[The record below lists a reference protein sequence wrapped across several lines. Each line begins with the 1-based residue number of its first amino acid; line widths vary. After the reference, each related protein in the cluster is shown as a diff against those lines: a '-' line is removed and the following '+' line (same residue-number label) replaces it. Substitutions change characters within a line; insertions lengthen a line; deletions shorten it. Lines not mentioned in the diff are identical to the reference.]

1 MSVPAVP
8 AITAALML
16 HAPTLL
22 VASTVHAIKDTQE
35 MEYLASVKMKY
46 KSYGINIHI
55 IL

>member
-1 MSVPAVP
+1 MP

-16 HAPTLL
+16 HVPTLQE
-22 VASTVHAIKDTQE
+22 ASTVHAIKDTLE

-46 KSYGINIHI
+46 RSYRINII